1 MNEKEEMK
9 TTFDG
14 GISEE
19 QIKQW
24 KAKHRKV
31 VRIDVVDDG
40 ELHIG
45 YFHRPTMETMQA
57 AAKVGKTDQVKSGQ
71 VLFDGTWL
79 GGSEYLR
86 NDSVLFLAT
95 MHQLN
100 KVFNSCMSSIKNL

>member
-1 MNEKEEMK
+1 MNEQAVK

-14 GISEE
+14 GISED

-24 KAKHRKV
+24 KAKYRKV

-40 ELHIG
+40 ELHVG

-57 AAKVGKTDQVKSGQ
+57 AAKVSKTDDVRSGEM
-71 VLFDGTWL
+71 LFDGTWL

-86 NDSVLFLAT
+86 TDSVLFLAT
-95 MHQLN
+95 MQQLN
-100 KVFNSCMSSIKNL
+100 KVFNGCMSSIKNL